1 MFPYFGWTATTNHVD
16 SEGGGGLLKNLSV
29 HKGGGGVRH
38 KIALK
43 FAKNRKKC
51 FYRSGGG
58 VFQNSTWFSRGVG
71 QKTMSV
77 HKGGEGGVKSGL

>member
-1 MFPYFGWTATTNHVD
+1 MTTALKEITDVMTINVIIYVLVHKMFPYFGWTATTNHVD

-43 FAKNRKKC
+43 FAKNRKNAIA
-51 FYRSGGG
+51 RRRL
-58 VFQNSTWFSRGVG
+58 NSSTD
-71 QKTMSV
+71 
-77 HKGGEGGVKSGL
+77 LP